1 MINKKRLLE
10 TFIEL
15 LKIKSPSKNEKEIV
29 DYVGTKLKKSGLE
42 VNIDNCGKK
51 FGSNTGNIIALYHS
65 KNPSG
70 SKPIF
75 LSAHL
80 DTVNV
85 NGEIIPQIKDGKV
98 VNKNKECI
106 LGGDDKIAVAA
117 ILEVLEVLKE
127 KNISTGDIYIVFT
140 ISEEIGVFG
149 SKCIKMKSIKAKH
162 GFAFDSDGN
171 IGSIINKAP
180 YQNSIYARFKG
191 KSAHAGIEPEKGINS
206 IKAAAV
212 AIANMKIGRIDKE
225 STTNVGKIEGGSAR
239 NIVPENTELELEARS
254 LKLSKLQKI
263 TEEMIGE
270 LKKGAVKTG
279 SLLDYEIV
287 REYDGYEIKEN
298 EIPAQIAKAAMEK
311 LKIKPRIV
319 SSGGGSDIN
328 IFNSK
333 GKISL
338 NLSNGMENIHTN
350 KEFVAV
356 RQLEKLAALILEI
369 CKSMIK

>member
-1 MINKKRLLE
+1 MINNKRLLE

-29 DYVGTKLKKSGLE
+29 EYVGKKLKKSGLE
-42 VNIDNCGKK
+42 VNIDRCGKK
-51 FGSNTGNIIALYHS
+51 FGSNAGNIIALYRS

-80 DTVNV
+80 DTVNL
-85 NGEIIPQIKDGKV
+85 NGEIIPQIKDGNV

-117 ILEVLEVLKE
+117 ILEVLEVIKE
-127 KNISTGDIYIVFT
+127 KNISTGDIYIAFT

-149 SKCIKMKSIKAKH
+149 SKCISMKSIKAKY

-206 IKAAAV
+206 IKAAAT

-225 STTNVGKIEGGSAR
+225 STSNIGKIEGGCAR
-239 NIVPENTELELEARS
+239 NIVPENTKLELEARS
-254 LKLSKLQKI
+254 LKLPKLQRI
-263 TEEMIGE
+263 TEEMIGK
-270 LKKGAVKTG
+270 LKEGAAKTG
-279 SLLDYEIV
+279 SVLNYKIIK
-287 REYDGYEIKEN
+287 EYDGYEISEN
-298 EIPAQIAKAAMEK
+298 EIPIKIAKAAMAK

-319 SSGGGSDIN
+319 SSGGGSDVN

-333 GKISL
+333 GKMSI
-338 NLSNGMENIHTN
+338 NLSNGMKNIHTN
-350 KEFVAV
+350 KEFVSV

-369 CKSMIK
+369 CKSIIK